1 MGTTLYVNTWP
12 LHAPY
17 SPLYSYHIPFA
28 GRLPYMYVDRTKYT
42 LLTTDSDPVY
52 EDFYQYSYTLAKAM
66 PLLDRSGPSNCQQT
80 FLICLYFTYQLYK
93 VGPCESCGRDPFSPS
108 RTFNG
113 REQYG
118 RVKSSL

>member
-52 EDFYQYSYTLAKAM
+52 EDFYQYSYTLAKQCHCWT
-66 PLLDRSGPSNCQQT
+66 D
-80 FLICLYFTYQLYK
+80 
-93 VGPCESCGRDPFSPS
+93 RDPVIVSKLSLSVCILHISCIRSPHV
-108 RTFNG
+108 
-113 REQYG
+113 
-118 RVKSSL
+118 RVVIEIHFPPLGLLMVGNNMAG